1 MSKANLIYFDLTY
14 LVTKTFAGF
23 PLVSLPAVHMLPEV
37 FDQTLYATSQRMIV
51 ELTVH
56 TCASQNTLTR
66 YRTTSAFR
74 TSTVQVVTEDPLGLG
89 NKMRV
94 HTAHFMRQ
102 TIRALYRNLARRS

>member
-51 ELTVH
+51 ELTVR

-66 YRTTSAFR
+66 YRTTPASR
-74 TSTVQVVTEDPLGLG
+74 TSIVQVVIEDPLGLG

-94 HTAHFMRQ
+94 DTERFMRQ

>member
-1 MSKANLIYFDLTY
+1 MSKSKLIYLDLTY
-14 LVTKTFAGF
+14 LVKKTFAGF

-74 TSTVQVVTEDPLGLG
+74 TSTVQVVTEDPFGLG
-89 NKMRV
+89 NKIRV